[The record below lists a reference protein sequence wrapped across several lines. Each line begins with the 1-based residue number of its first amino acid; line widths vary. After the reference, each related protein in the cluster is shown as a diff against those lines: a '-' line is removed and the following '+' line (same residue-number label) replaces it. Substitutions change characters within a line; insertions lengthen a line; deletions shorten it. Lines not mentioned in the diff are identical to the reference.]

1 MCNVS
6 DWCYEAAQG
15 TIFNGDDDNHV
26 LIGKVVQISIIK
38 TDFYVIYRIVII
50 RKLRRGWKFDPI
62 SYENL

>member
-1 MCNVS
+1 MCNDS

-38 TDFYVIYRIVII
+38 NRFNAIYRIMII
-50 RKLRRGWKFDPI
+50 HDPRKTQIQNWTI
-62 SYENL
+62 S